1 MRWLFLFMLIIN
13 VAYVTWEMGKSPDEP
28 HVKKRVASN
37 IPPLVLIS
45 ELQPSEDGVVD
56 VLKKGDVA
64 VETVEKADEVK
75 EASIAVNEADIKTDA
90 DLTDSV
96 SVEVSQA
103 AKPVETIAEKP
114 ESPAGACNT
123 LGPFRDFD
131 ELRVFTRKIRDYV
144 VDVSFRSREEREIS
158 LFWVYLPPE
167 ADTKAAHEL
176 SKRLINNKIR
186 DYYIITSGDKRNGIS
201 LGHFKEK
208 ARADSHAKRL
218 KKLGFNPDVEPVF
231 RTYVIY
237 WLDYKNKQGRQI
249 PGEIFKKHMTDRM
262 NKLNR
267 ECI

>member
-1 MRWLFLFMLIIN
+1 MLIIN
-13 VAYVTWEMGKSPDEP
+13 VAYVTWEMGKSPDETR
-28 HVKKRVASN
+28 VKKRVASN

-45 ELQPSEDGVVD
+45 ELQPSGNGVADTV
-56 VLKKGDVA
+56 KKADVA

-75 EASIAVNEADIKTDA
+75 EESVAVNEADIKTDA
-90 DLTDSV
+90 DLAESV
-96 SVEVSQA
+96 SVEVSPA
-103 AKPVETIAEKP
+103 VKPVEVISEKP
-114 ESPAGACNT
+114 EPPEPLADACYT
-123 LGPFRDFD
+123 LGPFREFD
-131 ELRVFTRKIRDYV
+131 KLRVFTRKIIDYV
-144 VDVSFRSREEREIS
+144 VDVSFRSREEQEIS

-167 ADTKAAHEL
+167 ADTKAAHKI

-218 KKLGFNPDVEPVF
+218 KKLGFNPTVEAVF
-231 RTYVIY
+231 KTYVIY
-237 WLDYKNKQGRQI
+237 WLDYKNKQGHQI
-249 PGEIFKKHMTDRM
+249 PDEIFKKHMTDRM